1 MKTEKNI
8 FIAFILNAVFSLFE
22 LVGGILIGSTAI
34 LSDAIHD
41 AGDAVSIG
49 MSYFLEKK
57 SKKQPDDIFTYG
69 YTRYSVLGGLL
80 TTLTL
85 LLGSTI
91 MIYNAI
97 LRIFSPTQIDYN
109 GMILFAV
116 VGVVVNLCAAYV
128 THNAE
133 SLNQK
138 AVNLHMFEDVLGWIV
153 VLIGAI
159 VMRFTNFALLDPLL
173 SIAVSLYILLH
184 AIRNLKK
191 ILDLF
196 LQKSPIN
203 TSQLKDHLS
212 AIGGVSDV
220 HHIHLWS
227 LDDHTHCATLHIVTD
242 HPTHEIKDAVREKL
256 REHGIAHATI
266 ETETSKE
273 PCLDT
278 LCHTEHQPHHHHHH

>member
-8 FIAFILNAVFSLFE
+8 LIAFILNAVFSVFE

-85 LLGSTI
+85 LLGSVI
-91 MIYNAI
+91 MIYNAV
-97 LRIFSPTQIDYN
+97 LRIFSPTEIHYN
-109 GMILFAV
+109 GMIVFAV
-116 VGVVVNLCAAYV
+116 VGVIVNLCAAYV
-128 THNAE
+128 THGAK
-133 SLNQK
+133 SINQR

-153 VLIGAI
+153 VLIGAV
-159 VMRFTNFALLDPLL
+159 VMRFTDFALLDPLL
-173 SIAVSLYILLH
+173 SIAVSAYILFH

-203 TSQLKDHLS
+203 TTQLQEHLS
-212 AIGGVSDV
+212 DIDGVSDV

-242 HPTHEIKDAVREKL
+242 CSPYEIKTAVREKL
-256 REHGIAHATI
+256 KEHGIAHATI
-266 ETETSKE
+266 ETETPSE
-273 PCLDT
+273 PCLEPR
-278 LCHTEHQPHHHHHH
+278 CHTEYHPHHHHH

>member
-8 FIAFILNAVFSLFE
+8 WIAFLLNAFFSIFE

-49 MSYFLEKK
+49 ISYFLEKK

-85 LLGSTI
+85 LLGSAI
-91 MIYNAI
+91 MIYNAV
-97 LRIFSPTQIDYN
+97 LRVFSPVEIDYN
-109 GMILFAV
+109 GMILFAI

-128 THNAE
+128 THNPQ
-133 SLNQK
+133 SINQR

-153 VLIGAI
+153 VLVGAI

-173 SIAVSLYILLH
+173 SIAVSLYILFH
-184 AIRNLKK
+184 AIKNLKE

-203 TSQLKDHLS
+203 TSQLKEYLS
-212 AIGGVSDV
+212 AIDGVTDV

-227 LDDHTHCATLHIVTD
+227 LDDHTHCATLHVVSD
-242 HPTHEIKDAVREKL
+242 RPSYEIKTAVRETLK
-256 REHGIAHATI
+256 EQGIAHATI
-266 ETETSKE
+266 ETETVNE
-273 PCLDT
+273 PCHDIH
-278 LCHTEHQPHHHHHH
+278 CHTEYHPHHHHH

>member
-8 FIAFILNAVFSLFE
+8 GIAFILNAVFSLFE

-85 LLGSTI
+85 LLGSAI
-91 MIYNAI
+91 MIYNAV

-116 VGVVVNLCAAYV
+116 VGVVVNLCAAYA

-212 AIGGVSDV
+212 AIDGVSDV

-227 LDDHTHCATLHIVTD
+227 LDDHTHCATLHVVTD
-242 HPTHEIKDAVREKL
+242 HPPYAIKTAVRETLK
-256 REHGIAHATI
+256 EHGIAHATI
-266 ETETSKE
+266 ETETSQD
-273 PCLDT
+273 PCHDT
-278 LCHTEHQPHHHHHH
+278 PCRTEHHH

>member
-8 FIAFILNAVFSLFE
+8 FIAFILNAVFSIFE

-85 LLGSTI
+85 LLGSVI
-91 MIYNAI
+91 MIYNAV
-97 LRIFSPTQIDYN
+97 LRIFSPTEIDYN
-109 GMILFAV
+109 GMILFAI
-116 VGVVVNLCAAYV
+116 VGVIVNLCAAYV
-128 THNAE
+128 TNNAE
-133 SLNQK
+133 SINQK
-138 AVNLHMFEDVLGWIV
+138 AVNLHMFEDVLGWII

-159 VMRFTNFALLDPLL
+159 VMRFTDFSLLDPLL
-173 SIAVSLYILLH
+173 SIAVSLYILVH

-203 TSQLKDHLS
+203 TTQLREHLS
-212 AIGGVSDV
+212 DIDGVSDV

-242 HPTHEIKDAVREKL
+242 RPPYEIKTAIREELK
-256 REHGIAHATI
+256 EYGIAHATI
-266 ETETSKE
+266 ETETSQE

-278 LCHTEHQPHHHHHH
+278 RCHTEHHAHHHHHH